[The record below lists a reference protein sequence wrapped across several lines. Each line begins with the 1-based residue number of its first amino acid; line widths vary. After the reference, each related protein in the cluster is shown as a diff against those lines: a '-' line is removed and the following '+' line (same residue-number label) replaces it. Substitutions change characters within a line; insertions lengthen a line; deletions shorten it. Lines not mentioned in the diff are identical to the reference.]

1 MKKHWTRS
9 GIMNAAGIA
18 LLISAAAVSV
28 VVYLLRYDQL
38 WLWYNVYQEKL
49 LEAEQFI
56 QSLGIS
62 WKFVL
67 TMLIVFLVRTFI
79 PFLAVSAI
87 CVLTGAVLPSYW
99 ALIVNFLGIIIMMS
113 IKYFEGMKFGSGNAW
128 KIISKNER
136 ARKII
141 ESSGKVNKA
150 LLFALRLI
158 PGFPLGS
165 VSRIYGSLKFPYW
178 RFILLSAAGFAPKLL
193 SYTFMGT
200 NVFDPLSSA
209 FLVPLMIVLT
219 ISGASLLC
227 VNLIWLLVEKS
238 VSSSKK
244 IKIINHGNEVDLC
257 IPQMS

>member
-9 GIMNAAGIA
+9 GIMNAAGFA

-38 WLWYNVYQEKL
+38 WLWYKVYQEKL

-67 TMLIVFLVRTFI
+67 AMLIVFLVRTFI
-79 PFLAVSAI
+79 PFLSVSAI

-165 VSRIYGSLKFPYW
+165 VSRIYGSLRFPYW
-178 RFILLSAAGFAPKLL
+178 QFILLSAAGFAPKLL

-209 FLVPLMIVLT
+209 FLVPLVIALT

-238 VSSSKK
+238 VSSSKTDK
-244 IKIINHGNEVDLC
+244 DN
-257 IPQMS
+257 

>member
-9 GIMNAAGIA
+9 GIMNAAGFA

-49 LEAEQFI
+49 LEIEQFI

-165 VSRIYGSLKFPYW
+165 VSRIYGSLRFPYW
-178 RFILLSAAGFAPKLL
+178 QFILLSAAGFAPKLL

-200 NVFDPLSSA
+200 NVFDPLSST
-209 FLVPLMIVLT
+209 FLVPLMIALT

-244 IKIINHGNEVDLC
+244 NKDN
-257 IPQMS
+257 

>member
-1 MKKHWTRS
+1 
-9 GIMNAAGIA
+9 MNAAGIA

-38 WLWYNVYQEKL
+38 WVWDKGYQEKL

-99 ALIVNFLGIIIMMS
+99 ALIVNSLGIIIMMS

-165 VSRIYGSLKFPYW
+165 VSRIYGSLRFPYW

-200 NVFDPLSSA
+200 NVFDPLSSV
-209 FLVPLMIVLT
+209 FLVPMMIVLT

-244 IKIINHGNEVDLC
+244 NKDN
-257 IPQMS
+257 

>member
-1 MKKHWTRS
+1 
-9 GIMNAAGIA
+9 MNAAGFA

-38 WLWYNVYQEKL
+38 WLWYKVYQEKL
-49 LEAEQFI
+49 LEAEQLI

-67 TMLIVFLVRTFI
+67 AMLIVFLVRTFI
-79 PFLAVSAI
+79 PFLSVSAI
-87 CVLTGAVLPSYW
+87 CVLTGVVLPSYW

-141 ESSGKVNKA
+141 ESSGKVNNA

-165 VSRIYGSLKFPYW
+165 VSRIYGSLRFPYW
-178 RFILLSAAGFAPKLL
+178 QFILLSAAGFAPKLL

-200 NVFDPLSSA
+200 NVFDPLSAA
-209 FLVPLMIVLT
+209 FLVPLMIALI

-244 IKIINHGNEVDLC
+244 NKDN
-257 IPQMS
+257 

>member
-18 LLISAAAVSV
+18 LLISAAAVSI

-38 WLWYNVYQEKL
+38 WLWYKVYQEKL

-67 TMLIVFLVRTFI
+67 AMLIVFLVRTFI

-87 CVLTGAVLPSYW
+87 CVLTGAVLPPYW

-165 VSRIYGSLKFPYW
+165 VSRIYGSLRFPYW

-209 FLVPLMIVLT
+209 FLVPLMIALT

-244 IKIINHGNEVDLC
+244 NKDN
-257 IPQMS
+257 

>member
-9 GIMNAAGIA
+9 GIMNAAGFA

-38 WLWYNVYQEKL
+38 WLWYKVYQEKL

-67 TMLIVFLVRTFI
+67 AMLIVFLVRTFI
-79 PFLAVSAI
+79 PFLSVSAI
-87 CVLTGAVLPSYW
+87 CVLTGVVLPSYW

-150 LLFALRLI
+150 LLFALPYPRIPARQRQPDLRL
-158 PGFPLGS
+158 
-165 VSRIYGSLKFPYW
+165 
-178 RFILLSAAGFAPKLL
+178 AQ
-193 SYTFMGT
+193 
-200 NVFDPLSSA
+200 
-209 FLVPLMIVLT
+209 VPLLAVCPAFGGGLCAEAAVLYFHGYQRFRSAIV
-219 ISGASLLC
+219 C
-227 VNLIWLLVEKS
+227 VPCAPDDSPDHKRRVAFVRQPHMAFS
-238 VSSSKK
+238 
-244 IKIINHGNEVDLC
+244 
-257 IPQMS
+257 

>member
-1 MKKHWTRS
+1 
-9 GIMNAAGIA
+9 MNAAGFA

-49 LEAEQFI
+49 LEIEQFI

-165 VSRIYGSLKFPYW
+165 VSRIYGSLRFPYW
-178 RFILLSAAGFAPKLL
+178 QFILLSAAGFAPKLL

-209 FLVPLMIVLT
+209 FLVPLVIALT

-244 IKIINHGNEVDLC
+244 NKDN
-257 IPQMS
+257 

>member
-1 MKKHWTRS
+1 
-9 GIMNAAGIA
+9 MNAAGIA

-49 LEAEQFI
+49 LEIEQFI

-244 IKIINHGNEVDLC
+244 NKDN
-257 IPQMS
+257 

>member
-38 WLWYNVYQEKL
+38 WLWYKVYQEKL

-67 TMLIVFLVRTFI
+67 AMLIVFLLRTFI

-165 VSRIYGSLKFPYW
+165 VRRIYGSLRFPYW
-178 RFILLSAAGFAPKLL
+178 LFILLSAAGFAPKLL

-209 FLVPLMIVLT
+209 FLVPLVIALT

-244 IKIINHGNEVDLC
+244 NKDN
-257 IPQMS
+257 

>member
-18 LLISAAAVSV
+18 SLISAAAVSV
-28 VVYLLRYDQL
+28 VAYLLRYDQL
-38 WLWYNVYQEKL
+38 WLWYKVYQEKL

-67 TMLIVFLVRTFI
+67 AMLIVFLVRTFI

-165 VSRIYGSLKFPYW
+165 VSRIYGSLRFPYW

-244 IKIINHGNEVDLC
+244 NKDN
-257 IPQMS
+257 

>member
-9 GIMNAAGIA
+9 GIMNAAGFV

-38 WLWYNVYQEKL
+38 WLWYKVYQEKL
-49 LEAEQFI
+49 LEIEQFI

-165 VSRIYGSLKFPYW
+165 VSRIYGSLRLPYW

-244 IKIINHGNEVDLC
+244 NKDN
-257 IPQMS
+257 

>member
-1 MKKHWTRS
+1 
-9 GIMNAAGIA
+9 MNAAGFA

-38 WLWYNVYQEKL
+38 WLWYKVYQEKL

-67 TMLIVFLVRTFI
+67 AMLIVFLVRTFI
-79 PFLAVSAI
+79 PILSVSAI
-87 CVLTGAVLPSYW
+87 CVLTGVVLPSYW

-165 VSRIYGSLKFPYW
+165 VSRIYGSLRFPYW
-178 RFILLSAAGFAPKLL
+178 QFILLSAAGFAPKLL

-209 FLVPLMIVLT
+209 FLVPLVIAPDHKRRIAFVR
-219 ISGASLLC
+219 
-227 VNLIWLLVEKS
+227 NLIWLLVEKS

-244 IKIINHGNEVDLC
+244 NKDN
-257 IPQMS
+257 

>member
-1 MKKHWTRS
+1 
-9 GIMNAAGIA
+9 MNAAGFA

-28 VVYLLRYDQL
+28 VVYLLRYDQM
-38 WLWYNVYQEKL
+38 WLWYKVYQEKL

-165 VSRIYGSLKFPYW
+165 VSRIYGSLRFPYW

-244 IKIINHGNEVDLC
+244 NKDN
-257 IPQMS
+257 

>member
-1 MKKHWTRS
+1 
-9 GIMNAAGIA
+9 MNAAGIA

-38 WLWYNVYQEKL
+38 WLWYKVYQEKL
-49 LEAEQFI
+49 LEAGQFI

-165 VSRIYGSLKFPYW
+165 VSRIYGSLRFPYW
-178 RFILLSAAGFAPKLL
+178 QFILLSAAGFAPKLL

-209 FLVPLMIVLT
+209 FLVPLMIALT

-244 IKIINHGNEVDLC
+244 NKDN
-257 IPQMS
+257 

>member
-1 MKKHWTRS
+1 
-9 GIMNAAGIA
+9 MNAAGIA

-49 LEAEQFI
+49 LEIEQFI

-165 VSRIYGSLKFPYW
+165 VSRIYGSLRFPYW

-244 IKIINHGNEVDLC
+244 NKDN
-257 IPQMS
+257 

>member
-9 GIMNAAGIA
+9 GIMNAAGFA

-38 WLWYNVYQEKL
+38 WRWYKVYQEKL

-67 TMLIVFLVRTFI
+67 AMLIVFLVRTFI
-79 PFLAVSAI
+79 PFLSVSAI
-87 CVLTGAVLPSYW
+87 CVLTGVVLPSYW

-165 VSRIYGSLKFPYW
+165 VSRIYGSLRFPYW
-178 RFILLSAAGFAPKLL
+178 QFILLSAAGFAPKLL

-209 FLVPLMIVLT
+209 FLVPLMIALT

-244 IKIINHGNEVDLC
+244 NKDN
-257 IPQMS
+257 

>member
-1 MKKHWTRS
+1 
-9 GIMNAAGIA
+9 MNAAGFA

-38 WLWYNVYQEKL
+38 WLWYKVYQEKL
-49 LEAEQFI
+49 PEAGQFI

-67 TMLIVFLVRTFI
+67 AMLIVFLVRTFI

-165 VSRIYGSLKFPYW
+165 VSRIYGSLRFPYW
-178 RFILLSAAGFAPKLL
+178 QFILLSAAGFAPKLL

-209 FLVPLMIVLT
+209 FLVPLMIALT

-238 VSSSKK
+238 VSSSNKNK
-244 IKIINHGNEVDLC
+244 DN
-257 IPQMS
+257 

>member
-18 LLISAAAVSV
+18 LLISAAAVSI

-38 WLWYNVYQEKL
+38 WLWYKVYQEKL

-67 TMLIVFLVRTFI
+67 AMLIVFLVRTFI

-87 CVLTGAVLPSYW
+87 CVLTGAVLPPYW

-165 VSRIYGSLKFPYW
+165 VSRIYGSLRFPYW

-244 IKIINHGNEVDLC
+244 NKDN
-257 IPQMS
+257 

>member
-9 GIMNAAGIA
+9 GIMNAAGFA

-38 WLWYNVYQEKL
+38 WLWYKVYQEKL
-49 LEAEQFI
+49 LEAGQFI

-67 TMLIVFLVRTFI
+67 AMLIVFLVRTFI

-165 VSRIYGSLKFPYW
+165 VSRIYGSLRFPYW
-178 RFILLSAAGFAPKLL
+178 QFILLSAAGFAPKLL

-209 FLVPLMIVLT
+209 FLLSLMIALT
-219 ISGASLLC
+219 ISGVSLLC

-244 IKIINHGNEVDLC
+244 NKDN
-257 IPQMS
+257 

>member
-9 GIMNAAGIA
+9 GIMNAAGFA

-38 WLWYNVYQEKL
+38 WLWYKVYQEKL
-49 LEAEQFI
+49 LEAEQLI

-67 TMLIVFLVRTFI
+67 VMLIVFLVRTFI

-113 IKYFEGMKFGSGNAW
+113 IKYFEGMKFGSGNAC

-165 VSRIYGSLKFPYW
+165 VSRIYGSLRFPYW
-178 RFILLSAAGFAPKLL
+178 QFILLSAAGFAPKLL

-209 FLVPLMIVLT
+209 FLVPLVIALT

-244 IKIINHGNEVDLC
+244 NKDN
-257 IPQMS
+257 

>member
-1 MKKHWTRS
+1 
-9 GIMNAAGIA
+9 MNAAGFA

-38 WLWYNVYQEKL
+38 WLWYKVYQEKL

-67 TMLIVFLVRTFI
+67 AMLIVFLVRTFI
-79 PFLAVSAI
+79 PFLSVSAI
-87 CVLTGAVLPSYW
+87 CVLTGVVLPSYW

-165 VSRIYGSLKFPYW
+165 VSRIYGSLRFPYW
-178 RFILLSAAGFAPKLL
+178 QFVLLSAAGFAPKLL

-209 FLVPLMIVLT
+209 FLVPLMIALI

-244 IKIINHGNEVDLC
+244 NKDN
-257 IPQMS
+257 

>member
-1 MKKHWTRS
+1 
-9 GIMNAAGIA
+9 MNAAGFA

-38 WLWYNVYQEKL
+38 WLWYKVYQEKL

-79 PFLAVSAI
+79 PFLSVSAI
-87 CVLTGAVLPSYW
+87 CVLTGVVLPSYW

-165 VSRIYGSLKFPYW
+165 VSRIYGSLRFPYW
-178 RFILLSAAGFAPKLL
+178 QFILLSAAGFAPKLL

-209 FLVPLMIVLT
+209 FLVPLVIALT

-244 IKIINHGNEVDLC
+244 NKDN
-257 IPQMS
+257 

>member
-1 MKKHWTRS
+1 
-9 GIMNAAGIA
+9 MNAAGFA

-38 WLWYNVYQEKL
+38 WLWYKVYQEKL
-49 LEAEQFI
+49 LEIEQFI

-165 VSRIYGSLKFPYW
+165 VSRIYGSLRFPYW

-244 IKIINHGNEVDLC
+244 NKDN
-257 IPQMS
+257 

>member
-1 MKKHWTRS
+1 
-9 GIMNAAGIA
+9 MNAAGFA

-49 LEAEQFI
+49 LEIEQFI

-244 IKIINHGNEVDLC
+244 NKDN
-257 IPQMS
+257 

>member
-1 MKKHWTRS
+1 MKKHWTRN
-9 GIMNAAGIA
+9 GIMNAAGFA

-38 WLWYNVYQEKL
+38 WLWYKVYQEKL

-67 TMLIVFLVRTFI
+67 AMLIVFLVRAFI

-178 RFILLSAAGFAPKLL
+178 QFILLSAAGFAPKLL

-209 FLVPLMIVLT
+209 FLVPLMIALT

-238 VSSSKK
+238 VSSSNKNK
-244 IKIINHGNEVDLC
+244 DN
-257 IPQMS
+257 

>member
-1 MKKHWTRS
+1 
-9 GIMNAAGIA
+9 MNVAGIA

-38 WLWYNVYQEKL
+38 WLWYKVYQEKL

-67 TMLIVFLVRTFI
+67 AMLIVFLVRTFI

-141 ESSGKVNKA
+141 ESSGKVNNA

-165 VSRIYGSLKFPYW
+165 VSRIYGSLRFPYW
-178 RFILLSAAGFAPKLL
+178 QFILLSAAGFAPKLL

-209 FLVPLMIVLT
+209 FLVPLMIALI

-244 IKIINHGNEVDLC
+244 NKDN
-257 IPQMS
+257 

>member
-9 GIMNAAGIA
+9 GIMNAAGFV

-38 WLWYNVYQEKL
+38 WLWYKVYQEKL

-67 TMLIVFLVRTFI
+67 AMLIVFLVRTFI
-79 PFLAVSAI
+79 PFLSVSAI
-87 CVLTGAVLPSYW
+87 CVLTGVVLPSYW

-113 IKYFEGMKFGSGNAW
+113 IKYFDGMKFGSGNAW

-150 LLFALRLI
+150 LLFALRGRGLRVAQFKHLRRGKRLARCGLAAFFI
-158 PGFPLGS
+158 FGLPGVHQRP
-165 VSRIYGSLKFPYW
+165 PY
-178 RFILLSAAGFAPKLL
+178 
-193 SYTFMGT
+193 
-200 NVFDPLSSA
+200 
-209 FLVPLMIVLT
+209 
-219 ISGASLLC
+219 
-227 VNLIWLLVEKS
+227 
-238 VSSSKK
+238 
-244 IKIINHGNEVDLC
+244 
-257 IPQMS
+257 

>member
-49 LEAEQFI
+49 LEIEQFI

-165 VSRIYGSLKFPYW
+165 VSRIYGSLRFPYW

-244 IKIINHGNEVDLC
+244 NKDN
-257 IPQMS
+257 

>member
-9 GIMNAAGIA
+9 GIMNAAGFA

-165 VSRIYGSLKFPYW
+165 VSRIYGSLRFPYW
-178 RFILLSAAGFAPKLL
+178 RFILLSATGFAPKLL

-244 IKIINHGNEVDLC
+244 NKDN
-257 IPQMS
+257 

>member
-9 GIMNAAGIA
+9 GIMNAAGFA

-87 CVLTGAVLPSYW
+87 CVLTGAVLPPYW

-165 VSRIYGSLKFPYW
+165 VSRIYGSLRFPYW

-244 IKIINHGNEVDLC
+244 NKDN
-257 IPQMS
+257 

>member
-1 MKKHWTRS
+1 
-9 GIMNAAGIA
+9 MNAAGFA

-38 WLWYNVYQEKL
+38 WLWYKVYQEKL
-49 LEAEQFI
+49 LEAGQFI

-67 TMLIVFLVRTFI
+67 AMLIVFLVRTFI

-150 LLFALRLI
+150 LLCALRLI

-165 VSRIYGSLKFPYW
+165 VSRIYGSLRFPYW
-178 RFILLSAAGFAPKLL
+178 QFILLSAAGFAPKLL

-209 FLVPLMIVLT
+209 FLVPLMIALT

-244 IKIINHGNEVDLC
+244 NKDN
-257 IPQMS
+257 

>member
-1 MKKHWTRS
+1 
-9 GIMNAAGIA
+9 MNAAGIA

-38 WLWYNVYQEKL
+38 WLWYKVYQEKL

-165 VSRIYGSLKFPYW
+165 VSRIYGSLRFPYW

-244 IKIINHGNEVDLC
+244 NKDD
-257 IPQMS
+257 

>member
-38 WLWYNVYQEKL
+38 WLWYKVYQEKL

-67 TMLIVFLVRTFI
+67 AMLIVFLVRTFI
-79 PFLAVSAI
+79 PFLSVSAI
-87 CVLTGAVLPSYW
+87 CVLTGVVLPSYW

-141 ESSGKVNKA
+141 ESSGKVNKV

-165 VSRIYGSLKFPYW
+165 VSRIYGSLRFPYW
-178 RFILLSAAGFAPKLL
+178 QFILLSAAGFAPKLL

-209 FLVPLMIVLT
+209 FLVPLMIALI

-244 IKIINHGNEVDLC
+244 NKDN
-257 IPQMS
+257 

>member
-1 MKKHWTRS
+1 
-9 GIMNAAGIA
+9 MNAAGFA

-38 WLWYNVYQEKL
+38 WLWYKVYQEKL
-49 LEAEQFI
+49 LEAGQFI

-67 TMLIVFLVRTFI
+67 AILRVFLVRTLI

-165 VSRIYGSLKFPYW
+165 VSRIYGSLRFPYW
-178 RFILLSAAGFAPKLL
+178 QFILLSAAGFAPKLL

-209 FLVPLMIVLT
+209 FLVPLMIALT

-244 IKIINHGNEVDLC
+244 NKDN
-257 IPQMS
+257 

>member
-9 GIMNAAGIA
+9 GIMNAAGFT

-38 WLWYNVYQEKL
+38 WLWYKVYQEKL

-67 TMLIVFLVRTFI
+67 AMLIVFLVRTFI
-79 PFLAVSAI
+79 PFLS
-87 CVLTGAVLPSYW
+87 CVVLPSYW

-165 VSRIYGSLKFPYW
+165 VSRIYGSLRFPYW
-178 RFILLSAAGFAPKLL
+178 QFILLSAAGFAPKLL

-209 FLVPLMIVLT
+209 FLVPLMIALT

-244 IKIINHGNEVDLC
+244 NKDN
-257 IPQMS
+257 

>member
-1 MKKHWTRS
+1 
-9 GIMNAAGIA
+9 MNAAGIA

-38 WLWYNVYQEKL
+38 WLWYKVYQEKL

-67 TMLIVFLVRTFI
+67 AMLIVFLVRTFI

-150 LLFALRLI
+150 LLFSLRLI
-158 PGFPLGS
+158 PGIPLGS
-165 VSRIYGSLKFPYW
+165 VSRIYGSLRFSYW
-178 RFILLSAAGFAPKLL
+178 QFILLSAAGFAPKLL

-209 FLVPLMIVLT
+209 FLVPLVIALI

-244 IKIINHGNEVDLC
+244 NKDN
-257 IPQMS
+257 

>member
-9 GIMNAAGIA
+9 GIMNAAGFA

-165 VSRIYGSLKFPYW
+165 VSRIYGSLRFPYW

-209 FLVPLMIVLT
+209 FLVPLVIALT

-244 IKIINHGNEVDLC
+244 NKDN
-257 IPQMS
+257 

>member
-1 MKKHWTRS
+1 
-9 GIMNAAGIA
+9 MNAAGFA

-38 WLWYNVYQEKL
+38 WLWYKVYQEKL
-49 LEAEQFI
+49 LEIEQFI

-67 TMLIVFLVRTFI
+67 AMLIVFLVRTFI

-165 VSRIYGSLKFPYW
+165 VSRIYGSLRFPYW
-178 RFILLSAAGFAPKLL
+178 QFILLSAAGFAPKLL

-209 FLVPLMIVLT
+209 FLVPLMIALT

-238 VSSSKK
+238 VSSSNKNK
-244 IKIINHGNEVDLC
+244 DN
-257 IPQMS
+257 

>member
-9 GIMNAAGIA
+9 GIMNAAGFA

-38 WLWYNVYQEKL
+38 WLWYKVYQEKL

-67 TMLIVFLVRTFI
+67 AMLIVFLVRTFI
-79 PFLAVSAI
+79 PFLSVSAI
-87 CVLTGAVLPSYW
+87 CVLTGVVLPSYW

-165 VSRIYGSLKFPYW
+165 VSRIYGSLRFPYW
-178 RFILLSAAGFAPKLL
+178 QFILLSAAGFAPKLL

-209 FLVPLMIVLT
+209 FLVP
-219 ISGASLLC
+219 
-227 VNLIWLLVEKS
+227 
-238 VSSSKK
+238 
-244 IKIINHGNEVDLC
+244 
-257 IPQMS
+257 